1 MAVQTPIPP
10 NPIGEN
16 FAWRDWLQKLSDRV
30 FGTASTLNIP
40 IEPQYG
46 GTGLT
51 TYNTG
56 DIIYSNS
63 TNNLTRLPSPA
74 ATSLLQ
80 MTAAGVPSWSATGYG
95 DTLNPYASKTANYFL
110 AAPNGSAGVPTFRAV
125 VAADIPTL
133 NQNTSGSAATLT
145 TTRAIYGNNFN
156 GSAALTQVI
165 ASTYG
170 GTGNGFT
177 KFTGATTAEK
187 TYSLPDATTTI
198 LTTNTAVTI
207 AQGGTGQTTQ
217 AAALTALTGTQ
228 TSGYYVRSN
237 GTNSVLAAIQ
247 AADIPTLNQNT
258 SGNAATATN
267 VAYSGLTG
275 TVPTWNQN
283 TTGTALNITAT
294 SNNTLTTLSAL
305 SLPNTQITGLGTMST
320 QNVGISTT
328 VALAKLTV
336 AGTNGSLTVSNGI
349 ITAYTAPT

>member
-1 MAVQTPIPP
+1 MATQTPIPP

-80 MTAAGVPSWSATGYG
+80 MTAAGVPSWSASGYG
-95 DTLNPYASKTANYFL
+95 DTLNPYASKTANFVL

-145 TTRAIYGNNFN
+145 TTRAIYGNNFD

-187 TYSLPDATTTI
+187 TYTLPDANSTI
-198 LTTNTAVTI
+198 VV
-207 AQGGTGQTTQ
+207 QGG
-217 AAALTALTGTQ
+217 ALGTPSSGTLTNCTF
-228 TSGYYVRSN
+228 
-237 GTNSVLAAIQ
+237 
-247 AADIPTLNQNT
+247 PTL
-258 SGNAATATN
+258 
-267 VAYSGLTG
+267 
-275 TVPTWNQN
+275 NQN

-305 SLPNTQITGLGTMST
+305 SLPNTQVTGLGTMST

-336 AGTNGSLTVSNGI
+336 AGTNGSLTVSSGI

>member
-1 MAVQTPIPP
+1 MAIQTPIPP

-16 FAWRDWLQKLSDRV
+16 FAWRDWFQVLSDRV
-30 FGTASTLNIP
+30 FGTASTLDVP
-40 IEPQYG
+40 IEPEFG

-63 TNNLTRLPSPA
+63 TNNLTRLPPPA
-74 ATSLLQ
+74 STSLLQ
-80 MTAAGVPSWSATGYG
+80 MTAAGVPSWTATGYG
-95 DTLNPYASKTANYFL
+95 DTLNPYASKTANFVL

-125 VAADIPTL
+125 V
-133 NQNTSGSAATLT
+133 
-145 TTRAIYGNNFN
+145 
-156 GSAALTQVI
+156 
-165 ASTYG
+165 
-170 GTGNGFT
+170 
-177 KFTGATTAEK
+177 
-187 TYSLPDATTTI
+187 
-198 LTTNTAVTI
+198 
-207 AQGGTGQTTQ
+207 
-217 AAALTALTGTQ
+217 
-228 TSGYYVRSN
+228 
-237 GTNSVLAAIQ
+237 

-294 SNNTLTTLSAL
+294 SNSTLITLSAL
-305 SLPNTQITGLGTMST
+305 SLPNTQVTGLGTMST

-336 AGTNGSLTVSNGI
+336 SGTDGSLTVSSGI

>member
-16 FAWRDWLQKLSDRV
+16 FAWRDWLQKLSDRA
-30 FGTASTLNIP
+30 FGTASTLDVP
-40 IEPQYG
+40 IEPEYG

-56 DIIYSNS
+56 DIIYSNA
-63 TNNLTRLPSPA
+63 TNNLTKLPSPSV
-74 ATSLLQ
+74 TSYL
-80 MTAAGVPSWSATGYG
+80 TISGVGVPAWVAASGIGTVTAVTGTAPIVSSGGTTPVISLAAAYG
-95 DTLNPYASKTANYFL
+95 DTLNPYASKTANFVL
-110 AAPNGSAGVPTFRAV
+110 SAPNGIAGVPTFRAIV
-125 VAADIPTL
+125 
-133 NQNTSGSAATLT
+133 
-145 TTRAIYGNNFN
+145 
-156 GSAALTQVI
+156 
-165 ASTYG
+165 
-170 GTGNGFT
+170 
-177 KFTGATTAEK
+177 
-187 TYSLPDATTTI
+187 
-198 LTTNTAVTI
+198 
-207 AQGGTGQTTQ
+207 
-217 AAALTALTGTQ
+217 
-228 TSGYYVRSN
+228 
-237 GTNSVLAAIQ
+237 

-294 SNNTLTTLSAL
+294 SNSTLITLSAL

-320 QNVGISTT
+320 QNVGISAS
-328 VALAKLTV
+328 VDLAKLTI

>member
-51 TYNTG
+51 AYNAG

-63 TNNLTRLPSPA
+63 TNNLTRLPPPP

-95 DTLNPYASKTANYFL
+95 DTLNPYASKTANFVL

-125 VAADIPTL
+125 V
-133 NQNTSGSAATLT
+133 
-145 TTRAIYGNNFN
+145 
-156 GSAALTQVI
+156 
-165 ASTYG
+165 
-170 GTGNGFT
+170 
-177 KFTGATTAEK
+177 
-187 TYSLPDATTTI
+187 
-198 LTTNTAVTI
+198 
-207 AQGGTGQTTQ
+207 
-217 AAALTALTGTQ
+217 
-228 TSGYYVRSN
+228 
-237 GTNSVLAAIQ
+237 

-305 SLPNTQITGLGTMST
+305 SLPNTQVTGLGTMST
-320 QNVGISTT
+320 QNTGISAT
-328 VALAKLTV
+328 VALAKLTTLG
-336 AGTNGSLTVSNGI
+336 ADGSLTVSSGI

>member
-16 FAWRDWLQKLSDRV
+16 FAWRDWLQQLSDRV
-30 FGTASTLNIP
+30 FGTASTLDVP
-40 IEPQYG
+40 IEPEFG

-63 TNNLTRLPSPA
+63 TNNLTRLPPPA
-74 ATSLLQ
+74 STSLLQ
-80 MTAAGVPSWSATGYG
+80 MTAAGVPSWTATGYG
-95 DTLNPYASKTANYFL
+95 DTLNPYASKTANFVL

-125 VAADIPTL
+125 V
-133 NQNTSGSAATLT
+133 
-145 TTRAIYGNNFN
+145 
-156 GSAALTQVI
+156 
-165 ASTYG
+165 
-170 GTGNGFT
+170 
-177 KFTGATTAEK
+177 
-187 TYSLPDATTTI
+187 
-198 LTTNTAVTI
+198 
-207 AQGGTGQTTQ
+207 
-217 AAALTALTGTQ
+217 
-228 TSGYYVRSN
+228 
-237 GTNSVLAAIQ
+237 

-294 SNNTLTTLSAL
+294 SNSTLITLSAL
-305 SLPNTQITGLGTMST
+305 SLPNTQVTGLGTMST

-336 AGTNGSLTVSNGI
+336 SGTDGSLTVSSGI

>member
-1 MAVQTPIPP
+1 LGKITMAVQTPIPP

-16 FAWRDWLQKLSDRV
+16 FAWRDWLQKLSDRA
-30 FGTASTLNIP
+30 FGTASTLDVP
-40 IEPQYG
+40 IEPEYG

-63 TNNLTRLPSPA
+63 TNNLTKLPPPA

-95 DTLNPYASKTANYFL
+95 DTLNPYASKTANHFL

-133 NQNTSGSAATLT
+133 NQNTTGTASNVTGTVAVLNGGTGAT
-145 TTRAIYGNNFN
+145 TTSGARTNLGLVIGTDVLAPN
-156 GSAALTQVI
+156 GSAASLT
-165 ASTYG
+165 S
-170 GTGNGFT
+170 F
-177 KFTGATTAEK
+177 
-187 TYSLPDATTTI
+187 
-198 LTTNTAVTI
+198 
-207 AQGGTGQTTQ
+207 
-217 AAALTALTGTQ
+217 
-228 TSGYYVRSN
+228 
-237 GTNSVLAAIQ
+237 
-247 AADIPTLNQNT
+247 PTF
-258 SGNAATATN
+258 
-267 VAYSGLTG
+267 
-275 TVPTWNQN
+275 NQN

-294 SNNTLTTLSAL
+294 SNSTLITLSAL

-320 QNVGISTT
+320 QNVGISAS
-328 VALAKLTV
+328 VDLAKLTV

>member
-1 MAVQTPIPP
+1 MAIQTPIPP

-16 FAWRDWLQKLSDRV
+16 FAWRDWLQQLSDRV
-30 FGTASTLNIP
+30 FGTASTLDIP
-40 IEPQYG
+40 IEPEFG

-63 TNNLTRLPSPA
+63 TNNLTRLPPPA

-80 MTAAGVPSWSATGYG
+80 MTAAGVPSWSASGYG
-95 DTLNPYASKTANYFL
+95 DTLNPYASKTANFVL

-125 VAADIPTL
+125 V
-133 NQNTSGSAATLT
+133 
-145 TTRAIYGNNFN
+145 
-156 GSAALTQVI
+156 
-165 ASTYG
+165 
-170 GTGNGFT
+170 
-177 KFTGATTAEK
+177 
-187 TYSLPDATTTI
+187 
-198 LTTNTAVTI
+198 
-207 AQGGTGQTTQ
+207 
-217 AAALTALTGTQ
+217 
-228 TSGYYVRSN
+228 
-237 GTNSVLAAIQ
+237 

-294 SNNTLTTLSAL
+294 SNNTLITLSAL

-336 AGTNGSLTVSNGI
+336 AGTDGSLTVSNGI